1 MADRTCPKCNLKF
14 KFPSILKTHV
24 KNSFHCLMSN
34 EDIEEYI
41 NKNSITKK
49 QKSSIIKCVNCNL
62 VFSQLSSLTRHNKE
76 TKCGKL
82 NKNQNTETDKYRNI
96 KLDKEFIKH
105 IKTLPKQIAN
115 TIEKILEKK
124 EKNICINNTTN
135 TTNNNIDNITNNNT
149 DTITN
154 NIDTNI
160 INHINNN
167 INIQHINPFGFED
180 VRTIPMSEMKL
191 ILNSG
196 ENAGIYIIK
205 SIYNKLEN
213 KNFYKPNIS
222 KSEIAFLN
230 EDFKLTVFKT
240 REFADALFDRCI
252 VLLHHILYLCK
263 TEYTSNMI
271 RNIYDNI
278 EHIENTMRTEIYD
291 KNLQTIIE
299 SEIRNNNLEN
309 KTKINK
315 YIKDIKDIS
324 EIHNYAKEN
333 IKKIKE
339 LETDSKNNYKISLG
353 DQEFN
358 KIIGD
363 PKLTIGLTQNEIQ
376 LDMILNRFED
386 TKFYKFW
393 IDRIKLEQNLI
404 DNYTNTNT
412 TNTNT
417 TNTNTT
423 NTDTTNTNTTNTDTT
438 NTDTNTTNTDT
449 TNTDTDTNNKKILLG
464 DIINIKKRIDN
475 IKQMLNIIKLRHEK
489 LPPGEYINLNVG
501 NRYTIY

>member
-115 TIEKILEKK
+115 TIKKILEKK

-154 NIDTNI
+154 NIDTTI
-160 INHINNN
+160 INHINNNN

-180 VRTIPMSEMKL
+180 VRAIPMSEMKL

-252 VLLHHILYLCK
+252 ILLHHILYLCK

-271 RNIYDNI
+271 RTLYDNI

-291 KNLQTIIE
+291 KKLQTIIE

-333 IKKIKE
+333 IKKVKE
-339 LETDSKNNYKISLG
+339 LIIDSKNNYKISLG
-353 DQEFN
+353 DEEFN
-358 KIIGD
+358 KIIGE
-363 PKLTIGLTQNEIQ
+363 PKLTIGLTQSELQ

-393 IDRIKLEQNLI
+393 MDRIKLEQNLI
-404 DNYTNTNT
+404 DNYSTIENIN
-412 TNTNT
+412 
-417 TNTNTT
+417 
-423 NTDTTNTNTTNTDTT
+423 
-438 NTDTNTTNTDT
+438 
-449 TNTDTDTNNKKILLG
+449 TDTNNKKLLLG
-464 DIINIKKRIDN
+464 DIINIKKRINN
-475 IKQMLNIIKLRHEK
+475 IEQMLNIIKLRHEK

-501 NRYTIY
+501 DRYTIY